1 MMWKTL
7 LTTVLRVLVTKLP
20 WELIVAKLLTFILEK
35 VQADRPAAL
44 PASKVFVRRV
54 AEQLAML
61 SAALED
67 DSVSIDEVKAVVN
80 AWAEGEPTP
89 KELEAKILG

>member
-1 MMWKTL
+1 MWKVL
-7 LTTVLRVLVTKLP
+7 LSSVLKVVATKLP

-35 VQADRPAAL
+35 VQADKPAAL

-54 AEQLAML
+54 SEQLAML

-67 DSVSIDEVKAVVN
+67 NSVSIDEVKAVVN
-80 AWAEGEPTP
+80 AWAEGDPTP